1 MQILEAQLNSTMMET
16 LNDLMHK
23 KSAITE
29 ISEIQGSS
37 SETLTNALVN
47 WNPHPEPRT
56 DRGIIGAY
64 KYFCLGSVPRG
75 W

>member
-1 MQILEAQLNSTMMET
+1 MQILEAQLNSTMET
-16 LNDLMHK
+16 LNDSMHK

-47 WNPHPEPRT
+47 WNPHPHPRT
-56 DRGIIGAY
+56 PDG
-64 KYFCLGSVPRG
+64 
-75 W
+75 